1 MRLSDFDDWAR
12 AHHGI
17 ITLDASGLSRAAWY
31 RAINAGTIEQL
42 HPHVARLPGTPHT
55 VEQRIIAAVEA
66 VGAGC
71 LASHRSAARLWGIPR
86 PDDDPVDVLL
96 TSKRRDVR
104 LDGVVVH
111 RTRNL
116 DRLTPQHRFAVECTD
131 IVRTLLDLGA
141 VDQPGLHDAVGHA
154 IANGLVTLE
163 ALDAAATEHARP
175 GRSGVTAVR
184 DAIADW
190 SVDDKPTDSMLQ
202 FTFDRLARRH
212 GLPPLEFRPT
222 VEGLAVDVRVGD
234 TAVLIECDAWT
245 DRRRDHDR
253 VEHSRMVDATL
264 AAAGWIV
271 VRCTYR
277 SLTTR
282 PSAMAKRILAAIER
296 QAATPA
302 PDAA

>member
-55 VEQRIIAAVEA
+55 VEQRIVAAVEA

-71 LASHRSAARLWGIPR
+71 LASHRSAARLWGLPR
-86 PDDDPVDVLL
+86 PVDDPVDVLL
-96 TSKRRDVR
+96 TSTRRDVR

-111 RTRNL
+111 RTRDL
-116 DRLTPQHRFAVECTD
+116 TRLTAHRRFGVACTD

-141 VDQPGLHDAVGHA
+141 VDRSGLHDAVGHA
-154 IANGLVTLE
+154 IAGGLVTLE
-163 ALDAAATEHARP
+163 TLDAATVEHAGP
-175 GRSGVTAVR
+175 GRAGVADVR

-190 SVDDKPTDSMLQ
+190 STDDKPTDPMLH

-222 VEGLAVDVRVGD
+222 VDGITVDARVSG
-234 TAVLIECDAWT
+234 TAVLVECDAWT

-253 VEHSRMVDATL
+253 VERSRTIDAQL

-277 SLTTR
+277 AVTTR
-282 PSAMAKRILAAIER
+282 PSATAKRVMAAIGR